1 MTRAKAIHGAP
12 RVREWKVAV
21 VGDAVAE
28 GRARVKSHGRR
39 VKVLGDTGA
48 IAKIAYCDEE
58 EYNVQRV
65 PV

>member
-28 GRARVKSHGRR
+28 GRARVKSR